1 MIGMCRSH
9 DEGVVT
15 RSGCGPLPR
24 VVLCSVVREAP
35 SSAVSFSWRRAPRE
49 VRTSLLLTA
58 ALSLSPSNSCKR
70 GGPELPAGTTCVN
83 TTYCTHAYSGNPSRW
98 HLDLNHLIYFII
110 FYS

>member
-70 GGPELPAGTTCVN
+70 GGSAVLPELPAGTTCVD
-83 TTYCTHAYSGNPSRW
+83 S
-98 HLDLNHLIYFII
+98 NHWIYFYFY